1 MTGAYEQAENVLK
14 LKIRS
19 SNRPE
24 KHCWTLI
31 ENIGNMKIT
40 VIGAS
45 AGVGL
50 QVTRLA
56 LEKGH
61 EVTTLSRRI
70 VPLPDHAKL
79 RRVQGSATNS
89 NDVRAAVEG
98 AEAILVTLGVRSPFT
113 TTLFSDSARI
123 LLRILQETGSSATLI
138 VLTGFG
144 TGESWSYNSFP
155 MRMLFTLLLKKVYAD
170 KSEQERV
177 ITSGYPRWEIV
188 RPGRLTNGAMT
199 SRYRVLDHLVE
210 GMRVGAISRSD
221 VAHFMLAQAE
231 HPTYLG
237 KYVALTY

>member
-1 MTGAYEQAENVLK
+1 
-14 LKIRS
+14 
-19 SNRPE
+19 
-24 KHCWTLI
+24 
-31 ENIGNMKIT
+31 MKIT

-45 AGVGL
+45 AGIGL
-50 QVTRLA
+50 QCTRLA
-56 LEKGH
+56 LEEGH
-61 EVTTLSRRI
+61 EVATLSRRI
-70 VPLPDHAKL
+70 VPLPDHVKL
-79 RRVQGSATNS
+79 RRVQGSATS
-89 NDVRAAVEG
+89 LNDVRAAVDG
-98 AEAILVTLGVRSPFT
+98 AEAILVTLGVKSPLA

-123 LLRILQETGSSATLI
+123 LRRVVEEMGSSPILI

-144 TGESWSYNSFP
+144 TGESWSYNSLP

-210 GMRVGAISRSD
+210 GMRVSAIARSD